1 VKRTDRRS
9 DCPTNFAVEL
19 LGDSWSLLIIRDLMF
34 KGKRTY
40 SEFAASEEQISTSI
54 LAARLRSLIRAGLVR
69 RTGSGRATRY
79 ALTRKGADLLG
90 VMVEMILWS
99 AKHDPETAAP
109 DDFVARARSDR
120 DGLLSELE
128 AQMSAAHSLSPVG

>member
-40 SEFAASEEQISTSI
+40 AEFAASEEQISTSV
-54 LAARLRSLIRAGLVR
+54 LAARLRSLVRAGIIR

-79 ALTRKGADLLG
+79 FLTRKGADLLAL
-90 VMVEMILWS
+90 MVEMILWS
-99 AKHDPETAAP
+99 AKRDPATGAP
-109 DDFVARARSDR
+109 DDFVTRARSDR
-120 DGLLSELE
+120 DGLLSALE
-128 AQMSAAHSLSPVG
+128 AQISAAHSL

>member
-40 SEFAASEEQISTSI
+40 AEFAASEEQISTSV
-54 LAARLRSLIRAGLVR
+54 LAARLRSLVMAGIIR
-69 RTGSGRATRY
+69 RTGSGRTTRY
-79 ALTRKGADLLG
+79 FLTRKGADLLT

-99 AKHDPETAAP
+99 AKHDPATAAP
-109 DDFVARARSDR
+109 EDFVARARSDR
-120 DGLLSELE
+120 NRLLSELE
-128 AQMSAAHSLSPVG
+128 AQISAAHSL